1 MDQPD
6 TSTADRPE
14 FMVVLGLLPPYTAE
28 DVRMA
33 YRERAKQL
41 HPDHGGSV
49 QEFKNLQE
57 AYDRALE
64 YTKFHTGRRQWLAD
78 QVDRYTHQQDLIAE
92 VRQKGGEVEVEEIN
106 WIKNS
111 IGDDFA
117 TLADRLRGI
126 CLHNLRNAD
135 SFIHQLAVHRPALEF
150 LLRLDLAGSQISDDG
165 LAQMPGLP
173 LLERLDLSGTQ
184 VTEAGLARA
193 IKGLPNLR
201 WLNVADTS
209 LGWWR
214 RWRLARKFPK
224 LKVVSS
230 RQ

>member
-1 MDQPD
+1 MEEAGI
-6 TSTADRPE
+6 STADRPE
-14 FMVVLGLLPPYTAE
+14 FMAVLGLLPPYTAE

-49 QEFKNLQE
+49 EEFKSLQE

-78 QVDRYTHQQDLIAE
+78 QVERYIHQQDLIVE
-92 VRQKGGEVEVEEIN
+92 VRQWGGEVEIEEIN
-106 WIKNS
+106 WLKNS

-126 CLHNLRNAD
+126 RLQNLHDAG
-135 SFIHQLAVHRPALEF
+135 SFFHQLAAHRPALEF
-150 LLRLDLAGSQISDDG
+150 LLRLDLAGGPITDEC
-165 LAQMPGLP
+165 LTRMPGLP

-184 VTEAGLARA
+184 VTDAGLARA
-193 IKGLPNLR
+193 IKALPNLR
-201 WLNVADTS
+201 WLNVADTQ

-214 RWRLARKFPK
+214 RWRLGRKFPK
-224 LKVVSS
+224 IRIVAS
-230 RQ
+230 RE

>member
-1 MDQPD
+1 M
-6 TSTADRPE
+6 A
-14 FMVVLGLLPPYTAE
+14 VLGLLPPYTAE

-33 YRERAKQL
+33 YREQAKQM

-49 QEFKNLQE
+49 QDFKSLQE

-78 QVDRYTHQQDLIAE
+78 QVERYTHQQDLIAE
-92 VRQKGGEVEVEEIN
+92 VRQRGGEVEIEEIN
-106 WIKNS
+106 WLKNS

-126 CLHNLRNAD
+126 RLQSLRDAD
-135 SFIHQLAVHRPALEF
+135 SFFHQLAAHRPALEF
-150 LLRLDLAGSQISDDG
+150 LLRLDLAGSQITDDG
-165 LAQMPGLP
+165 LARMPDLP
-173 LLERLDLSGTQ
+173 LLERLDLSATQ

-201 WLNVADTS
+201 WLNVADTR
-209 LGWWR
+209 LGWWQR
-214 RWRLARKFPK
+214 RRLARRFQK
-224 LKVVSS
+224 LKVVTG
-230 RQ
+230 R